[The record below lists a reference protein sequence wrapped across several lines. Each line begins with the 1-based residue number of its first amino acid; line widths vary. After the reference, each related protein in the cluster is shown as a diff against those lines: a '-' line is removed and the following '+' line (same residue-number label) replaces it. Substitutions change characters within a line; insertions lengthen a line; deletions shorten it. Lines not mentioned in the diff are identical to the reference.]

1 MIREATVIGAG
12 LAGCEAAWQLA
23 RRGVPV
29 SLIEMKPRQFTPAH
43 HSAGFAELV
52 CSNSLRSDRLSNAV
66 GLLKEEMRQLGSL
79 ILACADETRV
89 PAGGAL
95 AVDRV
100 RFSDLV
106 TARVRA
112 HPRIRVTE
120 AEAREVPQ
128 RDAVVAS
135 GPLTSDAL
143 ARAIAALPGLR
154 TLSFFDA
161 AAPIVSADSLDMG
174 KIFRQSRY
182 GRGDDYL
189 NCPMTEAEYRA
200 FYEALLTAEKAEVHG
215 FDGSQ
220 VFEGC
225 MPIEVMAARGE
236 QVMAFGPLKPVGLT
250 DPRTGREPYAAV
262 QLRAENAEGTMVN
275 LVGFQTRLKWGEQK
289 RVFSMIPGL
298 EHAEFLRYGVMHR
311 NTFLHSPGFL
321 DERYQMLSRPTVYF
335 AGQMTGVEGYVESAA
350 SGLVAGLSLARQIL
364 GLPPVDFGDETV
376 LGALGRHVSRPSD
389 DFQPMNANFGLLRPI
404 GQRIRNKQERYQAMA
419 VRSLNLVEGIRSNP
433 LACDFDGGLRPAK
446 EE

>member
-1 MIREATVIGAG
+1 MNDDRVCVYGAG

-23 RRGVPV
+23 CRGIPV
-29 SLIEMKPRQFTPAH
+29 TLVEMKPERYTPAH

-52 CSNSLRSDRLSNAV
+52 CSNSLRSDRITNAV

-79 ILACADETRV
+79 ILRCADETRV

-95 AVDRV
+95 AVDRQ
-100 RFSDLV
+100 RFSAEV
-106 TARVRA
+106 TRA
-112 HPRIRVTE
+112 IRENPLIRIECRE
-120 AEAREVPQ
+120 AAEVPKKN
-128 RDAVVAS
+128 AVIAT

-143 ARAIAALPGLR
+143 AEAIAALPGLE
-154 TLSFFDA
+154 TLSFYDA
-161 AAPIVSADSLDMG
+161 AAPIVSADSLDETLV
-174 KIFRQSRY
+174 FRAGRY

-189 NCPMTEAEYRA
+189 NCPMNREEYLA
-200 FYEALLTAEKAEVHG
+200 FREALLSAEKAEVHG
-215 FDGSQ
+215 FDGKQ

-236 QVMAFGPLKPVGLT
+236 MVMAFGPLKPVGLI

-262 QLRAENAEGTMVN
+262 QLRSENLDGTMYN

-298 EHAEFLRYGVMHR
+298 AHAEFLRYGVMHR

-321 DERYQMLSRPTVYF
+321 NERYEMIARPTVYF

-350 SGLVAGLSLARQIL
+350 SGLVAGLSLAREL
-364 GLPPVDFGDETV
+364 SGLYAVDFTRETAI
-376 LGALGRHVSRPSD
+376 GALAHHVASATG
-389 DFQPMNANFGLLRPI
+389 DFQPMNANFGLMAPMPL
-404 GQRIRNKQERYQAMA
+404 RIRNKQEKYAAMA
-419 VRSLNLVEGIRSNP
+419 ERSLNLIEGLRSNP
-433 LACDFDGGLRPAK
+433 LVRDFYG

>member
-1 MIREATVIGAG
+1 MKQATVIGAG

-23 RRGVPV
+23 SRGVPV
-29 SLIEMKPRQFTPAH
+29 TLVEMKPDKYTPAH

-52 CSNSLRSDRLSNAV
+52 CSNSLRSDQLTNAV

-79 ILACADETRV
+79 VMRAADATRV

-95 AVDRV
+95 AVDREA
-100 RFSDLV
+100 FSQYI
-106 TARVRA
+106 T
-112 HPRIRVTE
+112 
-120 AEAREVPQ
+120 
-128 RDAVVAS
+128 DAVSGHPLITVEHAEVTQLPARNAIIAT

-143 ARAIAALPGLR
+143 AAQIAALPGLQ
-154 TLSFFDA
+154 TLNFFDA
-161 AAPIVSADSLDMG
+161 AAPIVSGESLDTG
-174 KIFRQSRY
+174 KVFRQSRY

-189 NCPMTEAEYRA
+189 NCPMSREEYEA
-200 FYEALLTAEKAEVHG
+200 FYQALLTAEKADVHG
-215 FDGSQ
+215 FDGTQ

-236 QVMAFGPLKPVGLT
+236 MVMAFGPMKPVGLT

-262 QLRAENAEGTMVN
+262 QLRAENAAGTMYN

-321 DERYQMLSRPTVYF
+321 DANYQMISRPGVYF
-335 AGQMTGVEGYVESAA
+335 AGQMTGVEGYVESAS
-350 SGLVAGLSLARQIL
+350 SGMVAGISLARQLL
-364 GLPPVDFGDETV
+364 GLAPVDFTQ
-376 LGALGRHVSRPSD
+376 LTAIGALAHHVAHATG
-389 DFQPMNANFGLLRPI
+389 DFQPMNANFGLIAPFER
-404 GQRIRNKQERYQAMA
+404 RIRNKQERYGQIAA
-419 VRSLNLVEGIRSNP
+419 RALNVIEALRSNP
-433 LACDFDGGLRPAK
+433 LCEDFD
-446 EE
+446 